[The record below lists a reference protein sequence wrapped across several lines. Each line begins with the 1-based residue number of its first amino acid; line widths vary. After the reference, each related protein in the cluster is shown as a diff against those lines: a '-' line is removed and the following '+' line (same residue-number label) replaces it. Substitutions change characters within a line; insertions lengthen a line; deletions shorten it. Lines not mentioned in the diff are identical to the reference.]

1 MRYLFLFYGKVP
13 FSCYKKYGEW
23 KCMKKSILII
33 SILSILLF
41 SGCNKTISLNNCIS
55 NIKEKVVKE
64 FKSASKSSSEKL
76 NKKIATIN
84 KAIADKDEEIIY
96 DLMADDLKEHGDKLK
111 TQLKDFVNYVPGEIV
126 ETSNRSWGTLKHTE
140 KYKKAPDNAIE
151 RKIWDHDDEGNY
163 YCGVLVYRLSY
174 HAIDDQ
180 GIGYEITME
189 YIESNEANPEEV
201 GLNYVSIYKT
211 DSDDD
216 ELVEVGR
223 TWR

>member
-1 MRYLFLFYGKVP
+1 MRDLFLFYGKVP

-55 NIKEKVVKE
+55 DIKEKVVKE

-84 KAIADKDEEIIY
+84 KAIAYKDEEIIY
-96 DLMADDLKEHGDKLK
+96 DLMADDLKEHGDKLRI
-111 TQLKDFVNYVPGEIV
+111 QLKEFVNYVPGEIV
-126 ETSNRSWGTLKHTE
+126 DTSNRDWGTLKHTE

-211 DSDDD
+211 NSDND
-216 ELVEVGR
+216 ELVYVGR

>member
-1 MRYLFLFYGKVP
+1 
-13 FSCYKKYGEW
+13 
-23 KCMKKSILII
+23 MKKLILII
-33 SILSILLF
+33 SILLSILL
-41 SGCNKTISLNNCIS
+41 SSCNVATLIKNSTNDL
-55 NIKEKVVKE
+55 KEKI
-64 FKSASKSSSEKL
+64 SSEIAESQKRLDSRL
-76 NKKIATIN
+76 NKKISTLN
-84 KAIADKDEEIIY
+84 TAISEKDEEIIY
-96 DLMADDLKEHGDKLK
+96 DLMADDLKEHEDKLRI
-111 TQLKDFVNYVPGEIV
+111 QLKEFVNYVPGEIV
-126 ETSNRSWGTLKHTE
+126 DTSNRDWGTLKHTE

-189 YIESNEANPEEV
+189 YIESNEANPDEV

-216 ELVEVGR
+216 ELVEIGK